1 MNTLHIGLGTIGQ
14 EIVKAALKRRVTEP
28 VGGVDPLWA
37 GKTLADVPALAAHN
51 VPAAPIF
58 CSLAEALASLQPD
71 AAIVATVSTV
81 ESIAKDL
88 FALIAAGVNVVST
101 CENLSYPWL
110 KTPELARQ
118 LDEAARQAGVTIVG
132 TGVNPGFV
140 LDALPVFLT
149 RPCETVRQVRAVR
162 VVDTAQRRRQLQ
174 LKTGAGLTEAEFRA
188 RAQAGQLGHV
198 GLSES
203 AALIARGLGWE
214 VTPEHIHET
223 IEPVLRP
230 TTVQTDYVTAGPEL
244 CKGQFQRVTV
254 QAEEGRSIILEL
266 TMELGAAE
274 QYDEIF
280 IEGEPNVH
288 VRIEGGL
295 FGDTATAG
303 CTVNILRQVWQ
314 APPGLLTV
322 LDLPVV

>member
-14 EIVKAALKRRVTEP
+14 EIVKAALKRSVGEP
-28 VGGVDPLWA
+28 IGGVDPLWA
-37 GKTLADVPALAAHN
+37 GKTLADLPALAELN

-58 CSLAEALASLQPD
+58 SSLAEALESLPLD
-71 AAIVATVSTV
+71 VAVVSTV
-81 ESIAKDL
+81 SIVEGIARDL

-118 LDEAARQAGVTIVG
+118 LDKAAREAGVTIVG

-140 LDALPVFLT
+140 LDALPVLLT

-162 VVDTAQRRRQLQ
+162 IVDTAQRRRQLQ

-214 VTPEHIHET
+214 ITPAHINET
-223 IEPVLRP
+223 IEPILRP

-254 QAEEGRSIILEL
+254 QAEGGGSIILEL
-266 TMELGAAE
+266 TMELGAPE

-280 IEGEPNVH
+280 IEGEPNIH

-303 CTVNILRQVWQ
+303 CTVNILRQVVQ

-322 LDLPVV
+322 LDLPIA